1 MGKSVGI
8 FVEFG
13 VGDGIDSSNTYLLE
27 TKYEWSGL
35 VAEPARA
42 RHDDLRKNRNCA
54 IEFRCVWSKSGETVM
69 FHEARHVDLSTIDA
83 FSKSDKWASLREAGT
98 KYPVE
103 TISLN
108 DLLAE
113 NHAPNRI
120 DYMSVDTEGS
130 EVEILTTFD
139 FDKYDVKIITVEHN
153 FTPARERLHSLL
165 VSKGYVRKYE
175 SLSQWDDWY
184 VKDYLEPSTLPSKS
198 K

>member
-1 MGKSVGI
+1 
-8 FVEFG
+8 
-13 VGDGIDSSNTYLLE
+13 
-27 TKYEWSGL
+27 
-35 VAEPARA
+35 
-42 RHDDLRKNRNCA
+42 
-54 IEFRCVWSKSGETVM
+54 M
-69 FHEARHVDLSTIDA
+69 FHEARHLDLSTIDA

-98 KYPVE
+98 NYPVE
-103 TISLN
+103 TVSLN
-108 DLLAE
+108 DLLVD

-130 EVEILTTFD
+130 EVDILTTFN

-184 VKDYLEPSTLPSKS
+184 VKDYLEPSTPPSKLR
-198 K
+198 